1 MTAATGDSPA
11 TTSILFVDVRNST
24 LFIDNY
30 DESAISEILDI
41 LFQSAREFIREHG
54 GTVDKIIGDG
64 LMAVFDGGNSGR
76 RAVTAAVDIYRQAV
90 RDAERQTRFSAI
102 NIGIGIATGPV
113 QETTL
118 AEIDETVIGRAVN
131 VAARLQGLCKKY
143 DLSILVDRP
152 THDNL
157 REETLPDSYAVR
169 HIPNQTLRGIRSSI
183 DTYNIC
189 DTTRLDKT
197 YIETFNE
204 GIRKYL
210 DRDFDDAL
218 TEFTKAYTRQERY
231 TDQTLLNEFTNACLD
246 NLTGDQE
253 LFRNPD
259 RYEEHSD
266 TQESQA
272 FNFEGR
278 IRNELRTRDDTPEWI
293 LDVGCGTGKVTESV
307 LKHNFP
313 QAHIVGIDPSKEN
326 IAMAQAEHAGSDLE
340 IEYRTARIERY
351 APEQEHGKYD
361 LIFSNSSMH
370 WIDEQD
376 RAYENLRKLVA
387 EDGLLAIHQGAK
399 GTYQELHQ
407 VTVELI
413 DRYDW
418 RHHFENLNPPLDLT
432 YYDEDEMR
440 ALLNRHGFEITQ
452 FTIEDDSQPPDTII
466 EDFAEASLNA
476 YCERLDTDSQ
486 RDVFREEFKRVASEK
501 LEPSDISVRRIYL
514 IAEPESG

>member
-1 MTAATGDSPA
+1 MTAVEADGPG
-11 TTSILFVDVRNST
+11 TTSILFLDVRNST

-30 DESAISEILDI
+30 DESAISEILDV
-41 LFQSAREFIREHG
+41 LFQNAREFIQQHG

-64 LMAVFDGGNSGR
+64 LMAVFDGVDSGK
-76 RAVTAAVDIYRQAV
+76 RAVSAAVEIYRRAV
-90 RDAERQTRFSAI
+90 RDAERETRFSAI

-113 QETTL
+113 HETTL
-118 AEIDETVIGRAVN
+118 ADLDKTVLGRAVN

-143 DLSILVDRP
+143 DLSVLIDRA

-157 REETLPDSYAVR
+157 QDDTLPDSYAIR

-189 DTTRLDKT
+189 DTTRLDRA
-197 YIETFNE
+197 YIETFNR
-204 GIRKYL
+204 GIQKYL
-210 DRDFDDAL
+210 DHDFDDAL

-231 TDQTLLNEFTNACLD
+231 TDQTLLNEFTNACLE

-259 RYEEHSD
+259 RYEEHSN

-272 FNFEGR
+272 YTFEGR
-278 IRNELRTRDDTPEWI
+278 IRRAFKDWDDDPEWI
-293 LDVGCGTGKVTESV
+293 LDVGCGTGKVTEDV

-313 QAHIVGIDPSKEN
+313 QSQIVGIDPSKEN
-326 IAMAQAEHAGSDLE
+326 IAMAKTEHKGADPE
-340 IEYRTARIERY
+340 IQYRTARIERY
-351 APEQEHGKYD
+351 APEQEHDTYG

-370 WIDEQD
+370 WVDEQD
-376 RAYENLRKLVA
+376 QAYENMRKLIS
-387 EDGLLAIHQGAK
+387 EDGILAIHQGAK

-407 VTVELI
+407 ITVELI
-413 DRYDW
+413 DRYEW
-418 RHHFENLNPPLDLT
+418 RHYFENLNPPLDLT

-440 ALLNRHGFEITQ
+440 ALLNRHDFAVTQ
-452 FTIEDDSQPPDTII
+452 FSINESQPPDTII

-476 YCERLDTDSQ
+476 YCERLDSDSQ
-486 RDVFREEFKRVASEK
+486 RDVFREEFKRTAKQE
-501 LEPSDISVRRIYL
+501 LDPSDVSVRRIYL
-514 IAEPESG
+514 IAEPASS